1 MIERSGARLGGTMRR
16 TARLGMAL
24 LGMALLGMALM
35 PLAGCGQLDLM
46 PKLRDYYMGQQ
57 FFEPD
62 LFPEAARHDPDG
74 EPLVDAKAATESIE
88 TADTVEAP

>member
-1 MIERSGARLGGTMRR
+1 MRR
-16 TARLGMAL
+16 TAR

>member
-16 TARLGMAL
+16 TAR

>member
-1 MIERSGARLGGTMRR
+1 MRR
-16 TARLGMAL
+16 TAR

-35 PLAGCGQLDLM
+35 PLAGCGELDLM